1 VEIAGLFY
9 ACDFL
14 LSYSATRFIS
24 FNYTH
29 SLKYFFTRVMLMFNS
44 QLTYPGQA
52 IDLTDDLDKFTPVFP
67 LKWRHGR
74 FDPITSITNTLP
86 MQQVLALSELVV
98 DKRNA
103 FWQQLAVELDLLG
116 LDGGVQMRMNTL
128 LSQYNHTY
136 RTFPR
141 QPLQQYFEYLYEDE
155 KKEKIALKV
164 NQALLKQ
171 YQHYA
176 RIKNATYSL
185 LSHRMGQ
192 YLQKRYR
199 ALQAAEESVYHRD
212 NDSDTDTHEAFV
224 DDESVTLTQI
234 KKLCQLYQAYAPY
247 QQYLVAS
254 MQDIFCF
261 QQQLEKCIEQPLQQ
275 DLKSIYRQLAS
286 KRLPMATQNLLRHY
300 REYCQRWLSY
310 VKQERQHLAH
320 TLLLHLQ
327 VGAKQGDILT
337 GNAVVDWQQQLTQ
350 ADTEFGIKL
359 FKDKIPAPLTLP
371 MSRTPLRLT
380 DITHFIL
387 RHGHTEDKN
396 TLRTLLARLSLS
408 EQQAQRSLPGQILL
422 NLYEVDSAMH
432 IHRINHTDDADNY
445 QANNKNIHAFPENIV
460 LAPQVLDNQHQA
472 IAATSLWP
480 HWGRQRR
487 FNFLIDCATPT
498 LGWNHAVTQLSKQL
512 IQFQQT
518 KNTDLLQDWQQ
529 YEQRLVR
536 CQLQWQVLI
545 KQHRPKGRLAIY
557 GYQRHSHAFFTQARE
572 YMQTQQAGLSIYR
585 EPLFNQLQQRLCL
598 AKQSLLFPQS
608 SNNVL
613 LDKNDTQQIAKLL
626 RFYRAHQN
634 MLRIDKKILDDLDS
648 ALLDY
653 CTLRS
658 MVSEYMT
665 LLENTHDSDENTFQ
679 LSKFIDAIL
688 QVPINT
694 SAELNT
700 NTKSIDLYY
709 SADDRYFVRQ
719 QLHTLQP
726 WLSPQQQVQCREA
739 IARLQAIT
747 SSLAPNTI
755 PLPKPV
761 PMPAL
766 PAASIST
773 PIPTPT
779 PTPTPTIPT
788 HHSIQTIPTDH
799 LKSQQARTWGL
810 TGEQWQRYQQL
821 MQGEAG
827 HWYPQLNPIEVLG
840 IYAKTEQEQREYAEL
855 VVQQKHLREQR
866 EWRFSN
872 MIDSIVSKHYQ
883 NLPLV
888 KPFDSTPFQTITPKL
903 PQFQKNDQVVILAP
917 ATLDINSTLN
927 QLLKALNNIQG
938 TKLHIIVTSA
948 NANDSNNNKNNKQIL
963 NLNTW
968 IQRHSAID
976 SKQQNIPIT
985 LSQRVPAQ
993 YQRLLKD
1000 NHTKNNHAAY
1010 AQILLQRGTQLSDI
1024 TQAFL

>member
-1 VEIAGLFY
+1 
-9 ACDFL
+9 
-14 LSYSATRFIS
+14 
-24 FNYTH
+24 
-29 SLKYFFTRVMLMFNS
+29 MFNS

-116 LDGGVQMRMNTL
+116 LDSGMQIRMNAL
-128 LSQYNHTY
+128 LSQYNQTY

-141 QPLQQYFEYLYEDE
+141 QRLQQHFEYLYEDE
-155 KKEKIALKV
+155 KKEKITLKV

-192 YLQKRYR
+192 HLQKRYR
-199 ALQAAEESVYHRD
+199 AMQAAEASVYHGDDNNDSDSD
-212 NDSDTDTHEAFV
+212 NDSNSNTQTHEVFV
-224 DDESVTLTQI
+224 DDESAALKQI

-261 QQQLEKCIEQPLQQ
+261 QQHLEKCIEQPLQQ
-275 DLKSIYRQLAS
+275 DLKSIYRQLSA

-300 REYCQRWLSY
+300 RQYCQRWLRY
-310 VKQERQHLAH
+310 VKQERQYLAH

-327 VGAKQGDILT
+327 AGAEQGDILS
-337 GNAVVDWQQQLTQ
+337 GNAIIYWQQQLTQ
-350 ADTEFGIKL
+350 ANTQFGIKL
-359 FKDKIPAPLTLP
+359 FKDKTPMPLILP

-387 RHGHTEDKN
+387 RHGHKEDKN
-396 TLRTLLARLSLS
+396 TLKALLARLSLS
-408 EQQAQRSLPGQILL
+408 EQSVQRSLPGQMLL
-422 NLYEVDSAMH
+422 NLYEIDIDKM
-432 IHRINHTDDADNY
+432 
-445 QANNKNIHAFPENIV
+445 V
-460 LAPQVLDNQHQA
+460 LVPQVLDSQHQA
-472 IAATSLWP
+472 IASSSIWP

-498 LGWNHAVTQLSKQL
+498 LGWNHAVAQLSTQLL
-512 IQFQQT
+512 QFQQSKDT
-518 KNTDLLQDWQQ
+518 AVLQQWQQ

-557 GYQRHSHAFFTQARE
+557 GYQRHSHAFFNQARE
-572 YMQTQQAGLSIYR
+572 YMRHQQAGLSIYR
-585 EPLFNQLQQRLCL
+585 EPLFNQLQQRLRL

-608 SNNVL
+608 ANHIW

-634 MLRIDKKILDDLDS
+634 MLRIDKSLLDNLDS

-658 MVSEYMT
+658 MVSEYIT
-665 LLENTHDSDENTFQ
+665 LLENAHNSDENTFQ

-688 QVPINT
+688 QAPLHT
-694 SAELNT
+694 HTNT
-700 NTKSIDLYY
+700 NTELASESELKSESNTKPIDLYY

-719 QLHTLQP
+719 QLHALQP
-726 WLSPQQQVQCREA
+726 WLLPQQQVQCREA
-739 IARLQAIT
+739 IARLQAVT

-766 PAASIST
+766 PVTSTST
-773 PIPTPT
+773 PTSTPT
-779 PTPTPTIPT
+779 HRKI
-788 HHSIQTIPTDH
+788 S
-799 LKSQQARTWGL
+799 
-810 TGEQWQRYQQL
+810 
-821 MQGEAG
+821 
-827 HWYPQLNPIEVLG
+827 
-840 IYAKTEQEQREYAEL
+840 
-855 VVQQKHLREQR
+855 
-866 EWRFSN
+866 
-872 MIDSIVSKHYQ
+872 
-883 NLPLV
+883 
-888 KPFDSTPFQTITPKL
+888 
-903 PQFQKNDQVVILAP
+903 
-917 ATLDINSTLN
+917 
-927 QLLKALNNIQG
+927 
-938 TKLHIIVTSA
+938 
-948 NANDSNNNKNNKQIL
+948 
-963 NLNTW
+963 
-968 IQRHSAID
+968 
-976 SKQQNIPIT
+976 
-985 LSQRVPAQ
+985 
-993 YQRLLKD
+993 
-1000 NHTKNNHAAY
+1000 
-1010 AQILLQRGTQLSDI
+1010 
-1024 TQAFL
+1024 